1 MKPITGTVLCTK
13 FPPHK
18 KRYEVV
24 ESREKPGYAICP
36 ACGCYHR
43 VKKEEDSEGE
53 TLQDVFDTLTEKQK
67 TVVYAMIGA
76 ALEGKEKEEDSE
88 WKILRNVFDTLTEKQ
103 KTVVYAIIGMALE
116 EAADEGKEKEK

>member
-1 MKPITGTVLCTK
+1 
-13 FPPHK
+13 
-18 KRYEVV
+18 
-24 ESREKPGYAICP
+24 
-36 ACGCYHR
+36 
-43 VKKEEDSEGE
+43 
-53 TLQDVFDTLTEKQK
+53 
-67 TVVYAMIGA
+67 MIGA